1 MNHVVRVL
9 ATARDHVVGEGSGVS
24 TSARDGGAAADGGSV
39 AAGFGVNATGTDGC
53 LTSNRVTASGSTL
66 GSVETFS
73 QTTGA
78 VSTDVSSSDQYATIN
93 GGCAGLF
100 ANDVGVYD
108 DFNPA
113 TQTDTFSVL
122 NPVATGT
129 AGGTW
134 PPPPPPPQIFSGAD
148 NQSGRREAGL
158 AAPGP
163 CLRSRPAAIPGTGD
177 FLVQEVAS
185 PDFFGGAPN
194 NNSMSSIIVTDE
206 HGNVLNR
213 FEQFNFFNIFL
224 LDVGDYVQ
232 ASSATSTAFTL
243 GPSGQQLYP
252 FTYSGH

>member
-1 MNHVVRVL
+1 MNSTANEAL
-9 ATARDHVVGEGSGVS
+9 AGSS
-24 TSARDGGAAADGGSV
+24 GGFGIYDLASHAGTLVQPGGS
-39 AAGFGVNATGTDGC
+39 
-53 LTSNRVTASGSTL
+53 SY
-66 GSVETFS
+66 EH
-73 QTTGA
+73 
-78 VSTDVSSSDQYATIN
+78 
-93 GGCAGLF
+93 
-100 ANDVGVYD
+100 
-108 DFNPA
+108 
-113 TQTDTFSVL
+113 
-122 NPVATGT
+122 
-129 AGGTW
+129 
-134 PPPPPPPQIFSGAD
+134 
-148 NQSGRREAGL
+148 
-158 AAPGP
+158 
-163 CLRSRPAAIPGTGD
+163 PAAIPGTGD